1 MLSLGLVLATMTMC
15 IYLLSCFLGLSSPLY
30 TYYTFLMKMHQNDY
44 ESLNKQTLDEIPVYP
59 GAELL
64 HTKQTDPEMFV
75 PIFFDEAFSPPQ
87 LQVFYGLK
95 REVYLEEI
103 KAYLRPKLESMGWHY
118 VGDKGYATFNKDNR
132 CISYISASFEN
143 RILGSESVNQELVQR
158 SQEYETVYVIGI
170 GANIDAVVD
179 MPIVP
184 DWYHPVCPYP

>member
-1 MLSLGLVLATMTMC
+1 
-15 IYLLSCFLGLSSPLY
+15 
-30 TYYTFLMKMHQNDY
+30 MKIHQNDY

-87 LQVFYGLK
+87 LKVFYGLK
-95 REVYLEEI
+95 KEVSIDEI
-103 KAYLRPKLESMGWHY
+103 VAYLRPKLENMEWQH
-118 VGDKGYATFNKDNR
+118 VGSDEREPAFNKDNR

-143 RILGSESVNQELVQR
+143 RILGSESANQELVQR